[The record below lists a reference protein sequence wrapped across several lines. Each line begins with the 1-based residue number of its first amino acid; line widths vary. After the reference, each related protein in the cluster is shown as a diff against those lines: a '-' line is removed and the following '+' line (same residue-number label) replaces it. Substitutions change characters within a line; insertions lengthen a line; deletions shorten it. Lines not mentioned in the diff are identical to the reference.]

1 MGELKEVMTGLGTK
15 TPAQK
20 MKTTEEHI
28 ADYVKGSIK
37 TEEEIKLLREHLRDF
52 KKSFVEN
59 TYLTKA
65 QVKLLEKAKKLIKD
79 NADIDKLVDMVGKI
93 KGTKVS
99 ISEESSE
106 E

>member
-1 MGELKEVMTGLGTK
+1 MSELKEVTTGFGTK

-20 MKTTEEHI
+20 MKTKEEHI

-65 QVKLLEKAKKLIKD
+65 EVKILERAKKLIKD

-99 ISEESSE
+99 VGEESSE